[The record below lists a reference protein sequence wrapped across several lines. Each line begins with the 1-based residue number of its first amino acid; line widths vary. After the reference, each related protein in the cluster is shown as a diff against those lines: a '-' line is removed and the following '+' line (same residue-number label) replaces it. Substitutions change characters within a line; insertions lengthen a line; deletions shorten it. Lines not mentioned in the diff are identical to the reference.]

1 MMVMLKGL
9 QWMESIGT
17 STYQLGSV
25 SVLQIIE
32 TIFYDTRYIY
42 IIQPLLVH
50 FFINCVGDIASP
62 FCVHKK
68 QLNEG
73 ISL

>member
-9 QWMESIGT
+9 QWMENIGT

-32 TIFYDTRYIY
+32 TIFHDTRYTY
-42 IIQPLLVH
+42 IIQPLLVQ
-50 FFINCVGDIASP
+50 F
-62 FCVHKK
+62 
-68 QLNEG
+68 L
-73 ISL
+73 